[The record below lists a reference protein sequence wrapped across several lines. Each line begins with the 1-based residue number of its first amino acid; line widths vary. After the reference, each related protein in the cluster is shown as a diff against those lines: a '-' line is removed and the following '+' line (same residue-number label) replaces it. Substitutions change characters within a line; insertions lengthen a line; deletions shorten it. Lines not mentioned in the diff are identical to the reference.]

1 MFFKIVLLTVG
12 FTFCQIRAAEQNIT
26 TPADIN
32 KALSSL
38 VNASKGKMTDGVFG
52 GYHQGKNKLPYIEV
66 TFKDRHK
73 VLLACFC
80 LGKVERKEPYLEVL
94 NEQFE
99 KYDKVHEY
107 LGSQEVRMKRTQEI
121 EEYHIDDSD
130 VDLPYKRKIIGQLKE
145 LLTSLSDK

>member
-1 MFFKIVLLTVG
+1 MFKKTVFLMVG
-12 FTFCQIRAAEQNIT
+12 FTFFQIRAAEQET
-26 TPADIN
+26 LTATGLQEQ
-32 KALSSL
+32 LSRL
-38 VNASKGKMTDGVFG
+38 VTASNGKMTDGIFG
-52 GYHQGKNKLPYIEV
+52 SYHQEKNKIPYIEA

-73 VLLACFC
+73 VVLGCFC

-107 LGSQEVRMKRTQEI
+107 SGSQEVRMNRTQEI

-130 VDLPYKRKIIGQLKE
+130 ADLPYKKKIIGQLKE
-145 LLTSLSDK
+145 LLTGLSAK